1 MEDLENEPEEI
12 PMEDVLA
19 EIRQILSAEVKD
31 DKMPE
36 IEKTAPVFVMPK
48 IDSVIKKEEPVK
60 VDVKPDIKVEPK
72 AEPQPIK
79 VSIPEIFVL
88 TPAMRCDIPVAK
100 AMSQNVQ
107 KQTQKV
113 LSKLQKD
120 TVQTDTLSPEL
131 ITWLN
136 KNLPDLIEKTVKERF
151 S

>member
-1 MEDLENEPEEI
+1 
-12 PMEDVLA
+12 
-19 EIRQILSAEVKD
+19 
-31 DKMPE
+31 MPE

-48 IDSVIKKEEPVK
+48 VDSVIKKEEAVK

-120 TVQTDTLSPEL
+120 TVQSDALSPEL